1 MARVKA
7 SAARSGSSPSGRRA
21 DDLLGRRIGADAS
34 PTRLTLQAVYD
45 GRRCIG
51 HLLSR
56 GKLGI
61 EAYDAETRSLG
72 IFPHQKSAPDTISRK
87 ELWR

>member
-1 MARVKA
+1 MQV
-7 SAARSGSSPSGRRA
+7 
-21 DDLLGRRIGADAS
+21 
-34 PTRLTLQAVYD
+34 VYD
-45 GRRCIG
+45 GARALG
-51 HLLSR
+51 LLYSR

-72 IFPHQKSAPDTISRK
+72 IFPHQKSAADTISRK